1 MNRNFTT
8 AIAVLAGVAAFTVL
22 GNATVFK
29 PAVNAPESK
38 TMINA
43 SKMPAGMRAPQKDPT
58 TGLPGN
64 IEAADAETFEAT
76 LDSQE
81 DFDRMITI
89 NTKDPVIGN
98 GKGWFFSPYAG
109 AAAILNYFDSEDY
122 DEWLITPALQ
132 LEAGKQYTISFKL
145 PDTDSWFTASKME
158 VKAGAEPTREAMT
171 EVVFEPFTFIQDSEA
186 NKQCG
191 YYFVP
196 SRTGTYHI
204 GFHAMG
210 KSGFQMSNLRISSP
224 GAVPIPSEDE
234 IRYEEEVLME
244 KDLTT
249 LTEGTMESPKN
260 IVNSFGQLEGLD
272 GWIGYEVYSVAGE
285 GLLIKNSLA
294 GTGNGA
300 ALIPAFVDTKGYGR
314 IRYSVDY
321 TTPEF
326 SSVIT
331 GMDWIDG
338 YLLLS
343 SADYAPTVYYTDK
356 SLQGFMRLDEEAT
369 ANWICDIPSEPKMLW
384 SANGDGTQY
393 GEHNIDRASVYLR
406 SACYSN
412 LLVRKI
418 TVTGLTPV
426 LDTPANA
433 RVEKYA
439 DDKATIAWDAVD
451 GATEYV
457 VRVYSNT
464 RCNGNTYDL
473 GSYQQYRLNETSVEV
488 PVNVEKSATIVELF
502 ALGKK
507 TRSVATSLR
516 VIDMASPEFNPIT
529 EDERGN
535 IRLDWEVP
543 ANNILTQV
551 NVLKGEEVKEA
562 TDNYVVAALSAA
574 DMEDRAN
581 AGNLVTFEG
590 QDGTWTI
597 EGSQLA
603 IENGAITMQNT
614 SISQMLVNSNCAY
627 DFSGITG
634 NVKVRFSAKADG
646 PCLVKVAAV
655 DVDDNHSFG
664 NADYKY
670 VTLTEDYADYEV
682 ELTPVEATR
691 FELLFGGLSTV
702 YFKDLTV
709 TCGLPAGAIFYK
721 PVLSRNVS
729 TNGKTTGSFAFKT
742 PAAPFKNLMVWG
754 VNVRYEYYDAK
765 PTNAVFSRYSK
776 PVYLEKELGIESVA
790 IVEEAEAQPVYYNL
804 HGMRINNAQNGAF
817 IKVTGDKVEKIIK

>member
-29 PAVNAPESK
+29 PSVNVPESEAV
-38 TMINA
+38 INTG
-43 SKMPAGMRAPQKDPT
+43 KMQAGMRAPQKDPT

-64 IEAADAETFEAT
+64 VEAADAETFEAT

-89 NTKDPVIGN
+89 NTKDPVTES
-98 GKGWFFSPYAG
+98 GKGWFFSPYVG
-109 AAAILNYFDSEDY
+109 TAAILNYFDSEEY

-158 VKAGAEPTREAMT
+158 VKAGAEATREAMT

-191 YYFVP
+191 YYFIP

-204 GFHAMG
+204 GFHALG

-234 IRYEEEVLME
+234 IKYEEEALME
-244 KDLTT
+244 QDLTT

-260 IVNSFGQLEGLD
+260 ITNAYGQLEGLD

-285 GLLIKNSLA
+285 GLLIRNSLA

-300 ALIPAFVDTKGYGR
+300 ALIPAFADTKGYSR

-343 SADYAPTVYYTDK
+343 DGDYAPTVYNTDK

-369 ANWICDIPSEPKMLW
+369 TNWICDIPSEPKMLW

-393 GEHNIDRASVYLR
+393 GEHVIDRVSVYFS
-406 SACYSN
+406 SALYSN

-464 RCNGNTYDL
+464 RCYGSTYDL

-507 TRSVATSLR
+507 TRSVATTLR
-516 VIDMASPEFNPIT
+516 VIDMAAPVFSPIT

-543 ANNILTQV
+543 ANNIQTHI

-590 QDGTWTI
+590 QEDTWTVD
-597 EGSQLA
+597 GSQLA
-603 IENGAITMQNT
+603 IENGAISMQNN
-614 SISQMLVNSNCAY
+614 SLSSMFVSSNCAY
-627 DFSGITG
+627 DFSRITG
-634 NVKVRFSAKADG
+634 TVKVRFSAKADG
-646 PCLVKVAAV
+646 PCMVKVAAV
-655 DVDDNHSFG
+655 DVDDDHSLG
-664 NADYKY
+664 CADYEY
-670 VTLTEDYADYEV
+670 VTLTDEFADYEV

-691 FELLFGGLSTV
+691 FELVFEGLSMV

-709 TCGLPAGAIFYK
+709 TCGLPAGATFYK
-721 PVLSRNVS
+721 PVLSRNVN

-754 VNVRYEYYDAK
+754 VNVRYEYYNSD
-765 PTNAVFSRYSK
+765 PTRAVFSRYSE
-776 PVYLEKELGIESVA
+776 PVYLEKKLGIETAA
-790 IVEEAEAQPVYYNL
+790 IGEDAEEQPVYYNL
-804 HGMRINNAQNGAF
+804 QGMRINNAQNGVF

>member
-98 GKGWFFSPYAG
+98 GKGWIFSPYAG

-300 ALIPAFVDTKGYGR
+300 ALVPAFVDTKGYGR

-433 RVEKYA
+433 RV
-439 DDKATIAWDAVD
+439 
-451 GATEYV
+451 
-457 VRVYSNT
+457 
-464 RCNGNTYDL
+464 DL
-473 GSYQQYRLNETSVEV
+473 N
-488 PVNVEKSATIVELF
+488 SATL
-502 ALGKK
+502 
-507 TRSVATSLR
+507 
-516 VIDMASPEFNPIT
+516 
-529 EDERGN
+529 
-535 IRLDWEVP
+535 
-543 ANNILTQV
+543 
-551 NVLKGEEVKEA
+551 
-562 TDNYVVAALSAA
+562 
-574 DMEDRAN
+574 
-581 AGNLVTFEG
+581 
-590 QDGTWTI
+590 
-597 EGSQLA
+597 
-603 IENGAITMQNT
+603 
-614 SISQMLVNSNCAY
+614 
-627 DFSGITG
+627 
-634 NVKVRFSAKADG
+634 
-646 PCLVKVAAV
+646 
-655 DVDDNHSFG
+655 
-664 NADYKY
+664 
-670 VTLTEDYADYEV
+670 
-682 ELTPVEATR
+682 
-691 FELLFGGLSTV
+691 
-702 YFKDLTV
+702 
-709 TCGLPAGAIFYK
+709 
-721 PVLSRNVS
+721 
-729 TNGKTTGSFAFKT
+729 
-742 PAAPFKNLMVWG
+742 
-754 VNVRYEYYDAK
+754 
-765 PTNAVFSRYSK
+765 
-776 PVYLEKELGIESVA
+776 
-790 IVEEAEAQPVYYNL
+790 
-804 HGMRINNAQNGAF
+804 
-817 IKVTGDKVEKIIK
+817 